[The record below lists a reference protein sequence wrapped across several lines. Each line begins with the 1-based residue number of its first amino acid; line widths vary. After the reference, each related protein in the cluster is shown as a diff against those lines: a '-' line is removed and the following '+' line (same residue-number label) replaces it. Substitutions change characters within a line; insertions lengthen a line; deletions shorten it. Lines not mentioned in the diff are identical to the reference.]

1 MSEHPSPATHPELE
15 QLRQELAA
23 LDEQLQKRNAQLQQ
37 AQLRHESLE
46 TELRQMQQ
54 TLEVQ
59 VMQRTASALKD
70 NTQLQQDI
78 EAYCSVEDQLQ
89 ANEAAL
95 RQSQERL
102 DGILASLEDV
112 VWSFM
117 PYTFQILYLNT
128 ATEQVYGRS
137 VAEFID
143 NLNLWL
149 EVVHPEDRERV
160 EQSHAA
166 LHTSGSQDIEY
177 RILWPNG
184 DIRWLRSRAR
194 LIQDKDGSPIRI
206 DGITTDITERQRIQ
220 EQLRYDALHDSLTG
234 LANRPLLMACLE
246 QVIRQRQRQERQGF
260 AVLFLDL
267 DRFKV
272 INDSLGHLVGDQLLI
287 AVARRLERCLRV
299 GDTVA
304 RLGGDE
310 FVILLNGIA
319 SPQTAVDVAQRI
331 HQTLVPPII
340 VDQYQIFVTA
350 SIGITIS
357 SQHTYKSHDQAI
369 YLLRDADTA
378 MYRAKAL
385 GKGRHEVF
393 DPSMHVYA
401 LKRWQLENDLRRAI
415 ERQELRVYY
424 QPIMDLATSQ
434 VHGFEALLR
443 WQHPDLGLVSPLDI
457 IPIAEETGLIITIDQ
472 WVLRTAC
479 EQLSA
484 WQEQFPSLNA
494 LMMSVNLSGR
504 HFSQPGLVQFVEQ
517 VLRDTGLPG
526 QVVKLE
532 ITESVVIDHA
542 ESVMAILKQ
551 LQHLNVQV
559 SLDDFG
565 TGYSSLSYL
574 HYFPFSTLKVDRSF
588 VSQIEKRQDRKQIV
602 KTIVDLGLALGMN
615 VVAEGIETGEQLMQ
629 LQQFKCPY
637 GQGYWFSKP
646 VSSYEMTEQ
655 LQTVNN
661 GILDSSSGADAVQL
675 NAY

>member
-1 MSEHPSPATHPELE
+1 MSEHPSPATHLELE

-23 LDEQLQKRNAQLQQ
+23 LNEQLQKRNAQLQQ

-78 EAYCSVEDQLQ
+78 EAYCSAEDQLQ

-112 VWSFM
+112 VWSFV

-166 LHTSGSQDIEY
+166 LYTSGSQDIEY

-184 DIRWLRSRAR
+184 NIRWLRSRAR

-220 EQLRYDALHDSLTG
+220 EQLRYDALHDGLTG

-246 QVIRQRQRQERQGF
+246 QVIRQRQRQEHQGF

-299 GDTVA
+299 GDMVA

-331 HQTLVPPII
+331 HQALVPPII

-357 SQHTYKSHDQAI
+357 SQHTYKSHDQANH
-369 YLLRDADTA
+369 LLRDADTA

-415 ERQELRVYY
+415 ERQELLVYY
-424 QPIMDLATSQ
+424 QPIVDLATNQ

-443 WQHPDLGLVSPLDI
+443 WHHPDLGLVSPLDI

-484 WQEQFPSLNA
+484 WQDQFPSLNG
-494 LMMSVNLSGR
+494 LMISVNLSGR

-526 QVVKLE
+526 RVVKLE

-551 LQHLNVQV
+551 LQHLKVQV

-646 VSSYEMTEQ
+646 VSSHEMTEQ

-661 GILDSSSGADAVQL
+661 GILDGSSGSDIVQL
-675 NAY
+675 NAH